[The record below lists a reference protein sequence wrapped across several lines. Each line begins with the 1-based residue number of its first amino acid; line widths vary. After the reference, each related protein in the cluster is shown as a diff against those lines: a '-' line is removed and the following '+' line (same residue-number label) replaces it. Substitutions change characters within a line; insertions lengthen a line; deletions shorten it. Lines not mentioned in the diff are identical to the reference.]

1 MKALII
7 LAILVTLAAIFFQ
20 YSRNK
25 DLKKLFI
32 ALGSFV
38 LIISMG
44 VMGNLT
50 RQVIPLFMAHIVLII
65 GAWGGLLWYLM
76 RDRYYWWLIFS
87 PLVTIGL
94 FLLLELVTG
103 SGHEGILPLK

>member
-7 LAILVTLAAIFFQ
+7 LTILATLAIIFFQ

-32 ALGSFV
+32 ALGSFL
-38 LIISMG
+38 LIVSLGI
-44 VMGNLT
+44 MGNLT

-65 GAWGGLLWYLM
+65 IAWGGLMVYLM
-76 RDRYYWWLIFS
+76 RDRYYWWIIFS
-87 PLVTIGL
+87 PVVTIGL
-94 FLLLELVTG
+94 FLLLELLTG
-103 SGHEGILPLK
+103 AGHELSILG

>member
-7 LAILVTLAAIFFQ
+7 LVVLATLGIIFFQ

-25 DLKKLFI
+25 ELKKLLI
-32 ALGSFV
+32 SLGTFAA
-38 LIISMG
+38 IISLG
-44 VMGNLT
+44 VLGNLT
-50 RQVIPLFMAHIVLII
+50 RQVFPLFISHIILII
-65 GAWGGLLWYLM
+65 ISWGTLIVYLI
-76 RDRYYWWLIFS
+76 RDRYYGWVIFS

-103 SGHEGILPLK
+103 SGHDLG